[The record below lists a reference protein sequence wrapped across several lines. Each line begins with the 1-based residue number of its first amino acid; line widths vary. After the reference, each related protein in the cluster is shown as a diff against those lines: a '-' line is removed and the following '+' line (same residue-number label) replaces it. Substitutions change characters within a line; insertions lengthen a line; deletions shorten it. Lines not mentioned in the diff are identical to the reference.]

1 MDAFRRVAARVRAAR
16 PPARPPDTV
25 AGGARDDPVKLLI
38 ILLVMLALA
47 AGALHSWRERGLYLE
62 ASLYAEGFSLT
73 AQPKLRIADRYAATG
88 RMPNDNDAAGLPP
101 PRRLYGTSV
110 RRIAVNRGGV
120 LAVDFDD
127 EIGRAAMTFTPD
139 VDAAS
144 GLLTWRC
151 SSDSIDPDV
160 LDKLEQPCS
169 WLLATDASRLV
180 NAIANRDPTRV
191 RELLAGG
198 ADPNRVVTGNTPLML
213 AAKVG
218 DRAAV
223 ETLLDAGAAI
233 DNTALNAERRTP
245 LMVAIAADR
254 GDIAGLLL
262 ARGASVTARDH
273 QGMDALDHA
282 EATDARLG
290 GRRYTLMVAARHNPR
305 FAGGGRPA
313 AGRAATPEQRRTRLA
328 ALYGELRRAATDCHV
343 KRLAT
348 LFAEEGDLDA
358 PELVGGEPL
367 GSLIRKPACR
377 YALIGHLAAK
387 PSYRLAR
394 AARFAAAV
402 RACDR
407 RETETMLADDPELD
421 VFDAFEGVTHLDR
434 AVAAGCTD
442 IVALFVRERD
452 VQGKL
457 AEGALLDAVREAPQ
471 RSLVPIVG
479 ALLAAGADVGHRD
492 ADGETPLSLA
502 IASEQPVVAKLLV
515 DAGADV
521 DAPTAT
527 GSVALVEATKRGYAH
542 LVEQLVAAGA
552 ALDSRDALGRTAL
565 LAAVARDDSRTV
577 DVLVRAGADPR
588 LRDENGLDAL
598 VLADSKRLRRI
609 RTLLTTA
616 SAEDF

>member
-1 MDAFRRVAARVRAAR
+1 M
-16 PPARPPDTV
+16 
-25 AGGARDDPVKLLI
+25 KLPI
-38 ILLVMLALA
+38 ILLAMLALA

-62 ASLYAEGFSLT
+62 ASLYAEGFSL
-73 AQPKLRIADRYAATG
+73 AARPKLRVAERYAATG
-88 RMPNDNDAAGLPP
+88 RMPNDNDSAGLPP

-139 VDAAS
+139 ADAAS

-160 LDKLEQPCS
+160 LAKLERPCS
-169 WLLATDASRLV
+169 WLPATDESRLV
-180 NAIANRDPTRV
+180 NAIANRDLPRV
-191 RELLAGG
+191 RELLADG

-218 DRAAV
+218 ERTVV

-245 LMVAIAADR
+245 LTVAIAADR
-254 GDIAGLLL
+254 GDIAALLL

-273 QGMDALDHA
+273 RGMDALDHA

-290 GRRYTLMVAARHNPR
+290 GQRYTLMVAARHNPR
-305 FAGGGRPA
+305 FAGRGTRAA
-313 AGRAATPEQRRTRLA
+313 AGREATPGQRRARLEG
-328 ALYGELRRAATDCHV
+328 LYGELRRAATDCHV

-348 LFAEEGDLDA
+348 LFAEEGDLGA

-367 GSLIRKPACR
+367 AALIRKPACR
-377 YALIGHLAAK
+377 DALIDHLAAK
-387 PSYRLAR
+387 PGYRLAR

-407 RETETMLADDPELD
+407 REAETMLGDDPGLD

-434 AVAAGCTD
+434 VVAAGCTG

-452 VQGKL
+452 VRGKL
-457 AEGALLDAVREAPQ
+457 PAGALLDAVRDAPQ
-471 RSLVPIVG
+471 RALVPVVA

-492 ADGETPLSLA
+492 AGGETPLSLA
-502 IASEQPVVAKLLV
+502 IASEQPVVAKLLI

-521 DAPTAT
+521 DAPTAS
-527 GSVALVEATKRGYAH
+527 GSVALVEAAKRGYAH

-552 ALDSRDALGRTAL
+552 GLDSRDALGRTAL

-588 LRDENGLDAL
+588 LRDDNGLDAL
-598 VLADSKRLRRI
+598 VLADSRRLRRI

-616 SAEDF
+616 SADGF